1 MRATSDNPDLAMV
14 TGINVNKVIINTWI
28 LAASL
33 AACAGILVS
42 IFSAQFMP
50 QMGWK
55 LLIPIFAAVVLGGV
69 GNAYGAFIGALIV
82 GISMEVSTEYINPAY
97 KLAIAFIIM
106 LLVLL
111 VKPRGLLG
119 CKG

>member
-1 MRATSDNPDLAMV
+1 
-14 TGINVNKVIINTWI
+14 
-28 LAASL
+28 
-33 AACAGILVS
+33 
-42 IFSAQFMP
+42 MP

-119 CKG
+119 GKD